1 MKLRKINILAAIAF
15 GAVITF
21 TGCSKDD
28 GAIPKRI
35 GIEDVPAITTN
46 TATGGTTGTITF
58 TNQAAFSGN
67 FKVSLYFAGAK
78 PPDKV
83 DVVVRKNGSAA
94 NVKVYKADV
103 TSLPANYT
111 VTAAEIVTLFG
122 DTLKLNDTYDF
133 APDIYV
139 GDKKYQAFPSVGLGY
154 GQSIPGMASIGYG
167 EFVRYSVK

>member
-58 TNQAAFSGN
+58 TNQAAFSGQIQ
-67 FKVSLYFAGAK
+67 S
-78 PPDKV
+78 
-83 DVVVRKNGSAA
+83 
-94 NVKVYKADV
+94 
-103 TSLPANYT
+103 
-111 VTAAEIVTLFG
+111 ITLFCRG
-122 DTLKLNDTYDF
+122 KATRQ
-133 APDIYV
+133 
-139 GDKKYQAFPSVGLGY
+139 G
-154 GQSIPGMASIGYG
+154 
-167 EFVRYSVK
+167 